1 MKAWFMVRRIWPA
14 VAGGLIVLGLFGRLP
29 VIPMYAALVAG
40 VVIAGADIA
49 ALVKAWRAGNE
60 SIDYSEW
67 VEPDEDG
74 EQLLNES
81 RPHGKDSQ

>member
-1 MKAWFMVRRIWPA
+1 MVRRIWSA
-14 VAGGLIVLGLFGRLP
+14 VASGLIVLALFGRLP
-29 VIPMYAALVAG
+29 VIPMYAALVTG

-67 VEPDEDG
+67 MEPDEDG
-74 EQLLNES
+74 EQLLDES
-81 RPHGKDSQ
+81 RPRRHDPQ